1 MPTIGAAEKQ
11 AKRKQTAAAKQAKA
25 AAMRKKAAK
34 KPAGPTIAQLKA
46 QIRSH
51 NKACPVLKLSGTKAT
66 LSHRLAAV
74 GQRQAA
80 PAAAAAPKKHKKH
93 KKKKKG
99 GGAFGGGGGTDG
111 QQTEAAR
118 LRAMEE
124 RIRAAGGADEAPGLA
139 F

>member
-11 AKRKQTAAAKQAKA
+11 AKKKQTAAAKQAKA

-34 KPAGPTIAQLKA
+34 KPTGPTIAQLKA
-46 QIRSH
+46 RIRTH

-74 GQRQAA
+74 GQRQPAQ
-80 PAAAAAPKKHKKH
+80 AAASPKKKKH

-99 GGAFGGGGGTDG
+99 GGFGGGGGTDG

>member
-11 AKRKQTAAAKQAKA
+11 AKKKQTAAAKQAKA

-34 KPAGPTIAQLKA
+34 KPTGPTIAQLKA
-46 QIRSH
+46 RIRTH

-74 GQRQAA
+74 GQRQ
-80 PAAAAAPKKHKKH
+80 PAQAAAAPKKKKH
-93 KKKKKG
+93 KKKKK

>member
-11 AKRKQTAAAKQAKA
+11 AKKKQTAAAKQAKA

-34 KPAGPTIAQLKA
+34 KPTGPTIAQLKA
-46 QIRSH
+46 RIRTH

-74 GQRQAA
+74 GHRQPAQ
-80 PAAAAAPKKHKKH
+80 AAAAAPKKKKH
-93 KKKKKG
+93 KKKKKA

>member
-11 AKRKQTAAAKQAKA
+11 AKKKQTAAAKQAKA

-34 KPAGPTIAQLKA
+34 QPAGPTIAQLKA
-46 QIRSH
+46 RIRTH

-74 GQRQAA
+74 GQRQ
-80 PAAAAAPKKHKKH
+80 PAQAAAPPKKKKH
-93 KKKKKG
+93 KKKKKA

>member
-11 AKRKQTAAAKQAKA
+11 AKKKQTAAAKQAKA

-46 QIRSH
+46 RIRTH

-74 GQRQAA
+74 GQRQPA
-80 PAAAAAPKKHKKH
+80 PAAAAPPKKKKH
-93 KKKKKG
+93 KKKQKA

>member
-11 AKRKQTAAAKQAKA
+11 AKKKQTAAAKQAKA

-34 KPAGPTIAQLKA
+34 KPTGPTIAQLKA
-46 QIRSH
+46 RIRTH

-74 GQRQAA
+74 GQRQPAQ
-80 PAAAAAPKKHKKH
+80 AAASPKKKKH
-93 KKKKKG
+93 KKKKK

>member
-11 AKRKQTAAAKQAKA
+11 AKKKQTAAAKQAKA

-34 KPAGPTIAQLKA
+34 KPTGPTIAQLKA
-46 QIRSH
+46 RIRTH

-74 GQRQAA
+74 GQRQPAQ
-80 PAAAAAPKKHKKH
+80 AAAAAPKKKKH
-93 KKKKKG
+93 KKKKK

>member
-11 AKRKQTAAAKQAKA
+11 AKKKQTAAAKQAKA

-34 KPAGPTIAQLKA
+34 KPTGPTIAQLKA
-46 QIRSH
+46 RIRTH

-74 GQRQAA
+74 GQRQ
-80 PAAAAAPKKHKKH
+80 PAQAAAAPAKKKH
-93 KKKKKG
+93 KKKKKKKK